1 MIISDDILH
10 IITSN
15 IFFNYD
21 RVIFIERDY
30 KQNFVDVNE
39 NDKIILKLKVVVNR
53 NHFLFKNIFNDI
65 IIKERK
71 FLIIENIQLFF
82 FYIIRRAFNRSC

>member
-15 IFFNYD
+15 ISFNYD

-30 KQNFVDVNE
+30 KQNFVDVNK

-53 NHFLFKNIFNDI
+53 NHSLFENIFNDI
-65 IIKERK
+65 IIEERE
-71 FLIIENIQLFF
+71 FLIVENI
-82 FYIIRRAFNRSC
+82 